1 MSVYQIE
8 EYYISLEFKKP
19 LSDEEV
25 IQINLILED
34 KDDLD
39 WELLNDRK
47 YLRVEGLE
55 SERDALREEN
65 KLINLLRGYI
75 K

>member
-25 IQINLILED
+25 LQINLILED

-39 WELLNDRK
+39 WEILNNRK
-47 YLRVEGLE
+47 YLRVEGLK
-55 SERDALREEN
+55 SERDALREED
-65 KLINLLRGYI
+65 KLINLLRGYL